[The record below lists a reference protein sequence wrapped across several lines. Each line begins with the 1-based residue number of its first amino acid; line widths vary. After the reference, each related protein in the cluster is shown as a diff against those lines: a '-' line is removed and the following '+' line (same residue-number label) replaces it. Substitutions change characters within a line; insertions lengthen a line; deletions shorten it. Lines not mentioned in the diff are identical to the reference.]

1 MVAPGDTTSSVC
13 AFNTSTEAIYEYQ
26 KKSKKSNLHTVDSTY
41 NELAHNEFWVITTI
55 VKNNFLSI
63 QFLLFITNTPKQT
76 SIITNVLTYDVCVKP
91 KMAVFIILKPK
102 LLDQVDKGRKENGIC
117 DEFSV
122 EKSTLSTINILFYVI
137 LIL

>member
-26 KKSKKSNLHTVDSTY
+26 KKAKRAIYIQSTP
-41 NELAHNEFWVITTI
+41 LITNSLITNFGLQRTI

-63 QFLLFITNTPKQT
+63 QFLLFITNNPKQT

-91 KMAVFIILKPK
+91 KTAVFIILKPK